1 MENHDFRI
9 EEGFSSDI
17 GHGDGHQVWNDVY
30 LLHQGLGA
38 VNQAGQVILGKAGRC
53 NQYGVDAGF
62 LYHFFHISK
71 ATQHGESMEHYIHRM
86 AVFQEPHHPVSH
98 AGVVKNLPHHQLR
111 RLPGAYD
118 EHGNLEGLHL
128 LHGFAEDDPDN
139 GKEYKGYDQIGQ
151 DKEPGHLPRYLG
163 KEHEDNG
170 KHSPFQ
176 ARKEKALHHAV
187 DEHAPSVKSAIE
199 NKKHKYHRQPE
210 EKVEQRDMENTVCHD
225 AVPKE
230 NR

>member
-1 MENHDFRI
+1 
-9 EEGFSSDI
+9 
-17 GHGDGHQVWNDVY
+17 
-30 LLHQGLGA
+30 
-38 VNQAGQVILGKAGRC
+38 
-53 NQYGVDAGF
+53 
-62 LYHFFHISK
+62 
-71 ATQHGESMEHYIHRM
+71 M

-163 KEHEDNG
+163 KEHKDNG